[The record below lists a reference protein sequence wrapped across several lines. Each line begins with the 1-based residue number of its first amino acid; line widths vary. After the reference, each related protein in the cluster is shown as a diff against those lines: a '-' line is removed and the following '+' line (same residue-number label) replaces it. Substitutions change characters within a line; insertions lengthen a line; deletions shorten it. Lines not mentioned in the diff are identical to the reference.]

1 MLAAGPGYRVVEEG
15 RVVAVSTNGSSCGHH
30 PFELMESVRLPP
42 KIDIALPPS
51 GRQRPVIAD
60 IRPRVEGGAWPP
72 KVAVGD
78 WVPVA
83 ADVLING
90 PDRVAAEV
98 AYAHHAAGAWET
110 VPMHDVGNDR
120 WRAEVP
126 ITEIGPYRFV
136 IRCRPDVF
144 ETWRRDLATRIGAR
158 QNLASE
164 LLIGAALLW
173 DAAARATGPDRRRLA
188 RTAELLRGATL
199 DTPLGTAVSDLPSG
213 DERPRSVQAVVFSEE
228 LGRLVARYPD
238 PTSVV
243 VSELQHLFADPERA
257 RFSAWYELFP
267 RSASPDPRRAGT
279 LADVER
285 LLPYVSRLG
294 FDVLYLPPVHPI
306 GRTNRKGRDGSRRA
320 EPGDPGS
327 PWAIGAAEGGHV
339 AIHPDLGTIEDF
351 RSLVRAAAAQGIDVA
366 VDLAFQASPDHP
378 WVREHPEWF
387 RRDPDGHI
395 RYAENPP
402 KTYEDIYP
410 LDFDSANWPGLWAE
424 LLSVARFW
432 VDQGVRIFRVDNPH
446 TKPLRF
452 WRWFIASLKAEHPEL
467 IFLAEA
473 FTRPK
478 VMYELARLG
487 FTQSYTYFAWRNEK
501 WEIEEYLRE
510 LTTTA
515 VADYFRPNFWPNT
528 PDILT
533 ETLQS
538 GRPSAF
544 VVRLVLA
551 ATLAASYGIYGPAF
565 ELQEHTPREPG
576 SEEYAGSEKY
586 EIRHWD
592 LARPDSLADLVARV
606 NMIRR
611 AHPALHHD
619 RTLRFHRVDNQQI
632 LAYSKHSIGDEAKDA
647 VLVVVNLDPV
657 HTQSGWIE
665 LDPRELGAEESPTYV
680 MHDLLTDARY
690 RWERNRNFVMLDPS
704 GIPAHVFAVEAV
716 KSPEVTVR

>member
-1 MLAAGPGYRVVEEG
+1 
-15 RVVAVSTNGSSCGHH
+15 
-30 PFELMESVRLPP
+30 MESVRLPP
-42 KIDIALPPS
+42 KVVIPLPPS
-51 GRQRPVIAD
+51 GRQRPVIGD
-60 IRPRVEGGAWPP
+60 IRPRVDRAPWPP

-78 WVPVA
+78 WVPIE
-83 ADVLING
+83 ADILING

-98 AYAHHAAGAWET
+98 AYAHHGAQAWT
-110 VPMHDVGNDR
+110 TLAMHEIGNDR
-120 WRAEVP
+120 WCAEVP
-126 ITEIGPYRFV
+126 ITDVGQYRFV
-136 IRCRPDVF
+136 VRCRPDVF
-144 ETWRRDLATRIGAR
+144 ATWRRDLSTRIGAG
-158 QNLASE
+158 QDVAGE

-173 DAAARATGPDRRRLA
+173 DAAARATGADRRRLA
-188 RTAELLRGATL
+188 RAAELLRGAEL
-199 DTPLGTAVSDLPSG
+199 DTPIGGAGADRPG
-213 DERPRSVQAVVFSEE
+213 DGHQRHTVRSLVFSDE
-228 LGRLVARYPD
+228 LGQLVARYPD

-243 VSELQHLFADPERA
+243 ASEIQHLFADPERA

-267 RSASPDPRRAGT
+267 RSASPDARRPGT

-285 LLPYVSRLG
+285 LLPYVARLG

-306 GRTNRKGRDGSRRA
+306 GRTNRKGRDGSPVA
-320 EPGDPGS
+320 QAGDPGS
-327 PWAIGAAEGGHV
+327 PWAIGSSEGGHV

-351 RSLVRAAAAQGIDVA
+351 RSLVRAAATRGIDVA
-366 VDLAFQASPDHP
+366 IDLAFQASPDHP

-387 RRDPDGHI
+387 HRDPDGSI

-402 KTYEDIYP
+402 KKYEDIYP

-424 LLSVARFW
+424 LLDVARFW
-432 VDQGVRIFRVDNPH
+432 VAQGVRIFRVDNPH
-446 TKPLRF
+446 TKPFRF
-452 WRWFIASLKAEHPEL
+452 WEWFIASLKAEHPEL

-501 WEIEEYLRE
+501 WELEEYFRE
-510 LTTTA
+510 LTSRE
-515 VADYFRPNFWPNT
+515 VADYFRPNLWPNT

-551 ATLAASYGIYGPAF
+551 ATLGASYGIYGPPF
-565 ELQEHTPREPG
+565 ELQEHTAREPG
-576 SEEYAGSEKY
+576 SEEYSGSEKY
-586 EIRHWD
+586 EVRHWD

-606 NMIRR
+606 NLIRR
-611 AHPALHHD
+611 SHPALQHD
-619 RTLRFHRVDNQQI
+619 RTLRFHRVDNERI
-632 LAYSKHSIGDEAKDA
+632 LAYSKRSIGDAPKDS

-657 HTQSGWIE
+657 HTQSGWVE
-665 LDPRELGAEESPTYV
+665 VDLRELGVEESPAYV

-704 GIPAHVFAVEAV
+704 GIPAHVLAVEPAAATGG
-716 KSPEVTVR
+716 SR